1 MSYMQCLI
9 IQNAFVL
16 VAYVHVEPH
25 LLQVCFDFHHE
36 IGIIRGFLR
45 DICRKI
51 GGQSLAFGRQS
62 QDISR
67 LSETILVT

>member
-1 MSYMQCLI
+1 MSYMQCLL

-16 VAYVHVEPH
+16 VAYAHVEPH
-25 LLQVCFDFHHE
+25 LLQVCFDF
-36 IGIIRGFLR
+36 RLLR